1 MFVRLPAQVAF
12 IGPPPLNEADEKLL
26 HAWHAVLPWHAMQS
40 SKQVAVRL
48 SDADDALLAA
58 LHERLGIQSAADI
71 FRLAL
76 RYLAKKEGV
85 EPAPAKPAKG
95 AKGR

>member
-1 MFVRLPAQVAF
+1 MP
-12 IGPPPLNEADEKLL
+12 
-26 HAWHAVLPWHAMQS
+26 PWHATQA

-58 LHERLGIQSAADI
+58 LHEKLGIPSAAHI

-85 EPAPAKPAKG
+85 EPVPAKPAKG

>member
-1 MFVRLPAQVAF
+1 MPGMRL
-12 IGPPPLNEADEKLL
+12 
-26 HAWHAVLPWHAMQS
+26 LPWHAMQT

-58 LHERLGIQSAADI
+58 LHEKLGVQSAADI

-76 RYLAKKEGV
+76 RCLAKKEGV
-85 EPAPAKPAKG
+85 EVGG
-95 AKGR
+95 ARPSSRRPKAGVRK

>member
-1 MFVRLPAQVAF
+1 
-12 IGPPPLNEADEKLL
+12 
-26 HAWHAVLPWHAMQS
+26 MQS

-85 EPAPAKPAKG
+85 EAAPPKPAKG